1 MAITTA
7 QVSATKKS
15 RTTQA
20 ASNTPR
26 IAIAARV
33 SARVRE
39 SKSSAGF
46 SKGRS
51 WLPSFLGKI
60 PWRGM
65 SDYIPVAPAHSS
77 PLSPASAEVNLHA
90 CADVDGHQLPISS
103 LLPPRLTI
111 IMVSLAGLR
120 FVARTEYL
128 GIAPCRLN

>member
-15 RTTQA
+15 RATQA
-20 ASNTPR
+20 ARNTTR

-39 SKSSAGF
+39 SKGSAGF

-90 CADVDGHQLPISS
+90 CADVDGHQLPSTANLFSFTAALDNHHGFFGGSAICRSN
-103 LLPPRLTI
+103 
-111 IMVSLAGLR
+111 
-120 FVARTEYL
+120 
-128 GIAPCRLN
+128 GIFR